1 VAGTSLDKPGHDDLF
16 LEGIM
21 PRLYLVRHGEAAAT
35 WADAADP
42 GLSSLG
48 NEQAEAAA
56 LALQGKGP
64 LDLVSSPLAR
74 ARETAEPLARLW
86 RKSVAIAEPVAE
98 IPSPGIS
105 LEQRRIWLTKIMGGL
120 WADAGADLLI
130 WRRGVVD
137 YLTGLKTDTAIFSHF
152 IAINVA
158 VGAAI
163 GRDEVVCFSP
173 ANGSIT
179 VLETK
184 ASSLKLIEKGAE
196 ASTIVR

>member
-1 VAGTSLDKPGHDDLF
+1 
-16 LEGIM
+16 M
-21 PRLYLVRHGEAAAT
+21 PRLYLIRHGEAAAT
-35 WADAADP
+35 WADSVDP

-48 NEQAEAAA
+48 KQQAEAAA
-56 LALQGKGP
+56 QVLETRGQ

-74 ARETAEPLARLW
+74 ARETAEPLARLKN
-86 RKSVAIAEPVAE
+86 KSVSIAEPVAE
-98 IPSPGIS
+98 IPSPGVS
-105 LEQRRIWLTKIMGGL
+105 LEERRVGLTKIMGGR
-120 WADAGADLLI
+120 WADAGPDLFD
-130 WRRGVVD
+130 WRKGVVA
-137 YLTGLKTDTAIFSHF
+137 YLTNLKSDTAIFSHF

-184 ASSLKLIEKGAE
+184 AGSLKLIEKGAE